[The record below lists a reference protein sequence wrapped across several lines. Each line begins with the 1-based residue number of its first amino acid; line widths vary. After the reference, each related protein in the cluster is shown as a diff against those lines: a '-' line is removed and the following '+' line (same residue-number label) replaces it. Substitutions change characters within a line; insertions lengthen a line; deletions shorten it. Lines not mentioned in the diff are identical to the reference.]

1 MADLIKAHL
10 DHRRVWRDFDFCS
23 PVISRR
29 SRGLSLGVNLNPD
42 KVCNFDC
49 VYCEVDRL
57 TPPRRRML
65 DLDQLERELAVL
77 MDLATSGE
85 IYEIPPFDSARP
97 EQRRLNDIA
106 FSGDGEPT
114 TAREFAEVVAR
125 VAQMKRQRGLDLVKL
140 VLITDSSRLQAPDV
154 ATGLETLMANQ
165 GEIWAKLDA
174 GTEAFYREICRSQIP
189 FERILDNLLAT
200 ALRWPI
206 LIQTLFLS
214 WQGRGPGEAEL
225 EAYCG
230 RLEHIMARGGRLQAI
245 QLYTVARSTPEP
257 EARPLRHL
265 ELDAIAA
272 SLRSRLPGL
281 PVEVFYG
288 PEEWA

>member
-1 MADLIKAHL
+1 MTDLIKAHL
-10 DHRRVWRDFDFCS
+10 DHRRSWREFDYCY

-29 SRGLSLGVNLNPD
+29 SHGVSLGVNLNPD

-49 VYCEVDRL
+49 VYCEVDRR
-57 TPPRRRML
+57 TPPKRRDL
-65 DLDQLERELAVL
+65 DLDSLERELGVL
-77 MDLATSGE
+77 LDLTTSGE
-85 IYEIPPFDSARP
+85 LYQDPPFDSALP

-125 VAQMKRQRGLDLVKL
+125 VARLKAQRGLDPVKL

-154 ATGLETLMANQ
+154 LKGLETLMANQ
-165 GEIWAKLDA
+165 GEVWAKLDA
-174 GTEAFYREICRSQIP
+174 GTESFYREICRSQIP

-200 ALRWPI
+200 ARRWPI
-206 LIQTLFLS
+206 LIQTLFLE
-214 WQGRGPGEAEL
+214 WKGQGPSAAEL
-225 EAYCG
+225 AAYCG
-230 RLEHIMARGGRLQAI
+230 RLERIRAQGGQLQAI
-245 QLYTVARSTPEP
+245 QLYTVARPTPEP
-257 EARPLRHL
+257 EARPLRRL

-272 SLRSRLPGL
+272 NLRGRLPGL
-281 PVEVFYG
+281 PVEVYYG